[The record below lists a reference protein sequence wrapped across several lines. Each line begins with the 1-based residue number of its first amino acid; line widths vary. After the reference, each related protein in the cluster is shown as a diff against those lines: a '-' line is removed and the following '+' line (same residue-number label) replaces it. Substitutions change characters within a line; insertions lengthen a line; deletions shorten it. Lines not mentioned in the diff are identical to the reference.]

1 MPRQAASYLRVSTS
15 AQTKDDRWGY
25 ARQRQE
31 VIQYAEAANLELTA
45 EYKDAVSGTTTSRT
59 GLTALKSAGHN
70 LVVIPSID
78 RLARDVGA
86 SYKVLA
92 ELVESGFEVHSSD
105 FGLIDLSDDMS
116 LIQFNFRSLFATLE
130 HRKIAARVRA
140 AHLHMAESGKL
151 PTGIK
156 TYGYRGLDGHAI
168 IDPVQAAVVRRIFEL
183 SAGGLSLFAIQNTL
197 NDEGVPVARP
207 AQSKQAGTPLWHRTV
222 IGKLIKNP
230 AYKGEHRWGKYP
242 LSVPPIVSAELWQ
255 KAQKGKR
262 GAYPSS
268 GWPLVG
274 HIRCGV
280 CGRRMQSRRNRKTQR
295 RSPAVYERYRCQ
307 SQSLPSGSCGAPD
320 IERAWLEREA
330 EALVRAALTDPDT
343 LRQLLDDHAP
353 PDTRAEAEL
362 AALAEEDARW
372 LEAFRLGAITPAELG
387 EYRTDLEKRRRALTV
402 RPATEYP
409 LAAYAAAAREMP
421 FAELLD
427 VASIVVVA
435 TRERLRLTLE

>member
-1 MPRQAASYLRVSTS
+1 MQLESN
-15 AQTKDDRWGY
+15 
-25 ARQRQE
+25 AR
-31 VIQYAEAANLELTA
+31 YAE
-45 EYKDAVSGTTTSRT
+45 RT
-59 GLTALKSAGHN
+59 GFDIQATYVDQISGVSETREAFYRLLAEAELYEA
-70 LVVIPSID
+70 VIIYD
-78 RLARDVGA
+78 LYRLARSEELGHRFVRLLREAGLEIH
-86 SYKVLA
+86 SSTRG
-92 ELVESGFEVHSSD
+92 LVE
-105 FGLIDLSDDMS
+105 DDMQTG
-116 LIQFNFRSLFATLE
+116 IEFVFAAE
-130 HRKIAARVRA
+130 ERRKIAARIRA

-183 SAGGLSLFAIQNTL
+183 SAGGSSLFAIQNTL

-230 AYKGEHRWGKYP
+230 AYRGEHRWGKYP

-274 HIRCGV
+274 HIRCDM

-295 RSPAVYERYRCQ
+295 RGPAIYERYRCQ

-330 EALVRAALTDPDT
+330 ETLVRAALTDPDT

-409 LAAYAAAAREMP
+409 LTAYAAAAREMP